1 MKIVM
6 DENIPFGRELFSR
19 IGDVHTIPGR
29 RIKPSDL
36 KDVDAL
42 LVRSITRVNEELLS
56 GSPVKFVGTATI
68 GDDHIDKEYLHRSGI
83 GFSAAGGCN
92 ANSVS
97 EWVVC
102 SMLHAADI
110 LGFQIRNLTLGI
122 VGVGNVGRRV
132 FEKARALGMTVL
144 LNDPP
149 RAETEDGHRGFPL
162 GEDETQAFIGLESIL
177 ERADIV
183 TLHVPLTREGVHA
196 THHLIGAEQ
205 FRKMKSSAVFI
216 NSSRGP
222 VHEEESLR
230 LALSDGD
237 IRAAMLDVWENEP
250 DISPSTLERVLI
262 GTPHIAGYSLDGKV
276 NGTRMVYE
284 ACIRFFGMHPETQRL
299 RLPLPVVREIT
310 LDFAEGETADDAIR
324 RVLSAAYP
332 ILQDD
337 ARLRAQFR
345 LFPPD
350 QTGVRFDWL
359 RKTYPVRREWPGIRL
374 KIRKDSMPA
383 SSAVLRGLGFQVRAG
398 LLGKEE

>member
-6 DENIPFGRELFSR
+6 DENIPFGPELFSR
-19 IGDVHTIPGR
+19 VGDVRTIPGR
-29 RIKPSDL
+29 RINPSDL
-36 KDVDAL
+36 KDADAL

-56 GSPVKFVGTATI
+56 GAPVKFVGTATI
-68 GDDHIDKEYLHRSGI
+68 GDDHIDKEYLHRNGI
-83 GFSAAGGCN
+83 GFSAARVCN

-110 LGFQIRNLTLGI
+110 LGIQIRNLTLGI
-122 VGVGNVGRRV
+122 VGVGDVGRRV

-149 RAETEDGHRGFPL
+149 RAETEDDHRGFPL
-162 GEDETQAFIGLESIL
+162 HEDETQAFVGLESVL

-196 THHLIGAEQ
+196 TYRLIGTEQ
-205 FRKMKSSAVFI
+205 FRRMKSSAVFI

-230 LALSDGD
+230 LALTKGR

-250 DISPSTLERVLI
+250 NISPSTLERVQI

-276 NGTRMVYE
+276 NGTQMVFE
-284 ACIRFFGMHPETQRL
+284 ACIRFFGMRPKMQKL
-299 RLPLPVVREIT
+299 RLPPPVVREMA
-310 LDFAEGETADDAIR
+310 LDFAEDETGDDAIR

-332 ILQDD
+332 ILRDD

-345 LFPPD
+345 LFPPN

-359 RKTYPVRREWPGIRL
+359 RKTYPVRREWPSIRL
-374 KIRKDSMPA
+374 KIRKDSRYGSA
-383 SSAVLRGLGFQVRAG
+383 AVLKGLGFRVRSG
-398 LLGKEE
+398 S

>member
-6 DENIPFGRELFSR
+6 DENIPFGPELFSQV
-19 IGDVHTIPGR
+19 GDVRTIPGR
-29 RIKPSDL
+29 RIVPSDL

-56 GSPVKFVGTATI
+56 GTPVKFVGTATI

-83 GFSAAGGCN
+83 GFSAARGCN

-110 LGFQIRNLTLGI
+110 LGVRIRDLTLGI
-122 VGVGNVGRRV
+122 VGVGNVGKRV
-132 FEKARALGMTVL
+132 FEKARALGMAVL

-149 RAETEDGHRGFPL
+149 RAEAESVHRGFPL
-162 GEDETQAFIGLESIL
+162 HEGEAQAFVGLETVL
-177 ERADIV
+177 EGADIV
-183 TLHVPLTREGVHA
+183 TLHVPLTRKGAHA
-196 THHLIGAEQ
+196 TQRLMGAD
-205 FRKMKSSAVFI
+205 RLRRMKSSAVFI

-222 VHEEESLR
+222 VHEEEALR
-230 LALSDGD
+230 FALSGGV

-250 DISPSTLERVLI
+250 DISPETLERTLI
-262 GTPHIAGYSLDGKV
+262 GTPHIAGYSLDGKA

-284 ACIRFFGMHPETQRL
+284 ACVRFFGIHPETQRL
-299 RLPLPVVREIT
+299 KLAPPVVREMTI
-310 LDFAEGETADDAIR
+310 DFAEDESGDDAVR

-332 ILQDD
+332 ILRDD
-337 ARLRAQFR
+337 SRLRAQFR

-359 RKTYPVRREWPGIRL
+359 RKTYPVRREWPSIHL
-374 KIRKDSMPA
+374 KIKKTNRDDSV
-383 SSAVLRGLGFQVRAG
+383 AVLRGLGFRVRV
-398 LLGKEE
+398 ES

>member
-6 DENIPFGRELFSR
+6 DENIPFGPELFSR
-19 IGDVHTIPGR
+19 IGDVRTLPGR
-29 RIKPSDL
+29 GIKPSDL

-42 LVRSITRVNEELLS
+42 LVRSVTRVDEELLS

-68 GDDHIDKEYLHRSGI
+68 GDDHIDKEYLHRSRI
-83 GFSAAGGCN
+83 GFSTARGCN

-102 SMLHAADI
+102 SILHAADI
-110 LGFQIRNLTLGI
+110 LGIRTRDLTLGI

-132 FEKARALGMTVL
+132 FEKARALGMNVL

-149 RAETEDGHRGFPL
+149 RADAEAAHRGLPL
-162 GEDETQAFIGLESIL
+162 REDETQEFVGLDPVL

-196 THHLIGAEQ
+196 THRLIGAEQ
-205 FRKMKSSAVFI
+205 LRKMKASAVII

-222 VHEEESLR
+222 VVEEEALR
-230 LALSDGD
+230 LALSGGV
-237 IRAAMLDVWENEP
+237 IRAAMLDVWVNEP

-262 GTPHIAGYSLDGKV
+262 GTPHIAGYSLDGKA

-284 ACIRFFGMHPETQRL
+284 ACIRFFGMHPEGQKL
-299 RLPLPVVREIT
+299 RLPPPAVREMT
-310 LDFAEGETADDAIR
+310 LDFAEDETGDESVR

-332 ILQDD
+332 ILRDD

-359 RKTYPVRREWPGIRL
+359 RKTYPVRREWHSIRL
-374 KIRKDSMPA
+374 KIGKDSMHPSA
-383 SSAVLRGLGFQVRAG
+383 AVLGGLGFRVKTG
-398 LLGKEE
+398 S